1 MPLNDAYNKYKTDF
15 VAKLGTSKG
24 PCLGPELMVE
34 APVDKTSKYVIPM
47 PMLLLYR
54 LSANSQGLEPTEVR
68 DLTVWRGAPK
78 AGTTTST
85 NANRRKVPLGLRR
98 IPSKKTGFY
107 RVFIEGPAGAT
118 DSGIWRKYT
127 TSGTHAGE
135 RKLRF
140 ISLKVPPVFSI
151 NCLLYVFA
159 HYWTIKPLSL
169 RTHHSYYQIPDK
181 NDYPLDGLGELTTG
195 KTEAQNQKQ
204 GEQPANKP
212 AKDKNKQG
220 K

>member
-1 MPLNDAYNKYKTDF
+1 MPLNDVYNKYKTDF
-15 VAKLGTSKG
+15 DAKLGTSKG

-54 LSANSQGLEPTEVR
+54 LSSNSQGLEPTEVR
-68 DLTVWRGAPK
+68 DLTIWRPAPK
-78 AGTTTST
+78 GNTGTS
-85 NANRRKVPLGLRR
+85 NANRRKVPIGLRR

-107 RVFIEGPAGAT
+107 RVFVEGPAIPVDT
-118 DSGIWRKYT
+118 GIWRKYT
-127 TSGTHAGE
+127 TSGTNPGD

-140 ISLKVPPVFSI
+140 ITLKVPPVFSI

-195 KTEAQNQKQ
+195 KTEAPNQVQ
-204 GEQPANKP
+204 GNLPADESK
-212 AKDKNKQG
+212 KDKRKKG